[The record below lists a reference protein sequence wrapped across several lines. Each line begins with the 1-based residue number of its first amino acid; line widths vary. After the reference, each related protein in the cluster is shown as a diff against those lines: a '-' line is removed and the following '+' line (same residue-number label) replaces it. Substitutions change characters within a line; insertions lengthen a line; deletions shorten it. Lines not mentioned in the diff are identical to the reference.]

1 MWSTSI
7 WWISAALTLLLRLVD
22 AKYLC
27 CQCQHYPMWNVT
39 GLTNATTNIEATNT
53 FQQWLSWWQFDPER
67 CANQGPHIVRVKTGG
82 GGLGHSFSVSF
93 ASTFFLSLE
102 KGQIFRPSPS
112 DIWTWADS
120 TGTNCTLHIPSIDC
134 WSLPLSTCGV
144 PTASHTK
151 ANASIAAA
159 NQSSSA
165 LALANKLK
173 GKYIDICTLATE
185 MSKPTIWIYGQV
197 VYFMSARHSPET
209 GAAVMD
215 RVRQVFGSDAGDMKA
230 GNSGSAVI
238 AVQIRAGKPDNNRQV
253 APFAPYIE
261 LVDEKASHLASVQGG
276 SRAVAVV
283 YLASQDPA
291 SSFNNGSDMN
301 ARFPRPW
308 KWVSLPATPQN
319 GKEEIEHLVHRGE
332 LRDVGSLAKE
342 YLADVEI
349 MVKAD
354 VFIGSFSAM
363 YLHVS
368 SLRYAL
374 HSHRSPN
381 NTCYVHWN
389 GQHTCN
395 DAQIWKAMVG
405 GVEGGVPFPSL

>member
-1 MWSTSI
+1 MWPNSI
-7 WWISAALTLLLRLVD
+7 WWMSALTLLLVSD
-22 AKYLC
+22 AKYSC
-27 CQCQHYPMWNVT
+27 CQCGHYPVWNVT
-39 GLTNATTNIEATNT
+39 GLTNATTNIEATNV
-53 FQQWLSWWQFDPER
+53 FQQWLNWWQFDPGR
-67 CANQGPHIVRVKTGG
+67 CANPGPHIVRIKTGG
-82 GGLGHSFSVSF
+82 GGLGHSFSISF
-93 ASTFFLSLE
+93 ASTFILSLE

-112 DIWTWADS
+112 DHWTWADP
-120 TGTNCTLHIPSIDC
+120 TGANCTLHIKSLDC

-144 PTASHTK
+144 PTASHTN
-151 ANASIAAA
+151 AIASIAAA
-159 NQSSSA
+159 NHSSH
-165 LALANKLK
+165 LADKLK

-185 MSKPTIWIYGQV
+185 MSKPTIWIYGQL
-197 VYFMSARHSPET
+197 VYFISARHSPET
-209 GAAVMD
+209 GAVVMN

-238 AVQIRAGKPDNNRQV
+238 GVQIRAGKPDNNRLV
-253 APFAPYIE
+253 APFAPYIQ
-261 LVDEKASHLASVQGG
+261 LVDEKAAHLASVQGG

-283 YLASQDPA
+283 YLASQDPE
-291 SSFNNGSDMN
+291 SSFNNGSYMN

-319 GKEEIEHLVHRGE
+319 GKEEIEILVHRGE

-354 VFIGSFSAM
+354 VFIGSVSAM

-389 GQHTCN
+389 GQHACN
-395 DAQIWKAMVG
+395 DAQIWKFMMG
-405 GVEGGVPFPSL
+405 GIEGGVPFPS